1 MLLRPSYCCELCLL
15 TGLNFIGRNF
25 SVAMDV
31 KTIAPVG
38 FIITFSGLISLAAGI
53 GLRLPVMQIYIDEIF
68 HLRKIELERLAN

>member
-1 MLLRPSYCCELCLL
+1 
-15 TGLNFIGRNF
+15 
-25 SVAMDV
+25 MDV

-53 GLRLPVMQIYIDEIF
+53 GLRLPVMQIYINEIF